1 MDVSLLGGQV
11 ERGKVVQ
18 ARPIVWYRLVDR
30 GERDDKILAVQT
42 SGPLS
47 DVVDLE
53 SLESRYKGALPI
65 IKIFMVSLLIIF
77 KHVAKAE

>member
-1 MDVSLLGGQV
+1 M
-11 ERGKVVQ
+11 
-18 ARPIVWYRLVDR
+18 WYRLVDR

-42 SGPLS
+42 SGPLSSGPLS

>member
-1 MDVSLLGGQV
+1 MGVSLLGGQV

-18 ARPIVWYRLVDR
+18 ARPIVVLVDR
-30 GERDDKILAVQT
+30 GESDDKILAVQT